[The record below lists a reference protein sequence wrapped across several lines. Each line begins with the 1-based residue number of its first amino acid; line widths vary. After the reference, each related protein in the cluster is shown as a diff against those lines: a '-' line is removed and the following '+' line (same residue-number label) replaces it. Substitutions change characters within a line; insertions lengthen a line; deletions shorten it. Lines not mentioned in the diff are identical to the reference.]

1 MAGLARLGVPGGGR
15 AVGGEPLPWAP
26 ASLPTALPPL
36 PCRSLPCSACRERGS
51 LRWLGGR
58 RRHPA
63 SPRPSPP
70 SPFSPPSGLFQPP
83 PFPAMRR
90 PPRRLTL
97 AVLGVLWIA
106 ALLLLFFGA
115 RRKPAAAAGPE
126 GRTAEVRGGGSGT
139 GLGDGAGSPH
149 GAGAAAGGRR
159 HPRCP
164 GKEVAGHL
172 RDTPAARLPRK
183 FGTGSVLAGGD
194 GEVRV
199 GLCSPRSSSCPPLPA
214 VPQGSA
220 PSPALLLGQGTTTCR
235 DLGISQPLQGE
246 KRAPALRSGA
256 SPRETVREPSG
267 GARAEPRPASP
278 PCPRALGLGFVPR
291 WEAGCR

>member
-1 MAGLARLGVPGGGR
+1 MAGGAQGTELRLARQEPLRSASLVRILFSKCSGQLPSLSSSLPNAPIPFHLPSGRARQVAPAVPRRLEGAMAGLARLGVPGGGR

-126 GRTAEVRGGGSGT
+126 GRTAEVRGGGV
-139 GLGDGAGSPH
+139 
-149 GAGAAAGGRR
+149 GR
-159 HPRCP
+159 
-164 GKEVAGHL
+164 G
-172 RDTPAARLPRK
+172 
-183 FGTGSVLAGGD
+183 
-194 GEVRV
+194 
-199 GLCSPRSSSCPPLPA
+199 
-214 VPQGSA
+214 
-220 PSPALLLGQGTTTCR
+220 
-235 DLGISQPLQGE
+235 
-246 KRAPALRSGA
+246 
-256 SPRETVREPSG
+256 
-267 GARAEPRPASP
+267 
-278 PCPRALGLGFVPR
+278 
-291 WEAGCR
+291 